1 MPIYIVWPIYCFC
14 KTRTVAIRHRSGV
27 LWGRKSTFFQGKH
40 NEAGE
45 VSNRTNACMWKM
57 LRSMDQHLVRTTA
70 KHHIPII
77 FTPALASHMAPP
89 EQTKDYIWT
98 LVAMDWPN
106 EIDSTNNA
114 RRKRQMNAGWLQSL
128 IHHVPNDLFFKT
140 RFRQSG
146 EIAYDLTRA

>member
-14 KTRTVAIRHRSGV
+14 KTRTGAIRHRSGV

-89 EQTKDYIWT
+89 EQQKITSEPWWQWT
-98 LVAMDWPN
+98 
-106 EIDSTNNA
+106 
-114 RRKRQMNAGWLQSL
+114 
-128 IHHVPNDLFFKT
+128 DLMKSI
-140 RFRQSG
+140 QQIMPAES
-146 EIAYDLTRA
+146 DK